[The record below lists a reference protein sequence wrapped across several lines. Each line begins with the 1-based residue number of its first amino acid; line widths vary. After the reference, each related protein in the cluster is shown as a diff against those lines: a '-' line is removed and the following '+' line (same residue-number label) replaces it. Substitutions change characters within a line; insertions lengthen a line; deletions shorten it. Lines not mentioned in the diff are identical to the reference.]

1 MENVIIFCL
10 LMCLYVSCVYFC
22 RTWCELTLWFITFT
36 LTHGAVV
43 GHQRAQS
50 WAHLLRSHNQD
61 TCLGLSS
68 WVLSV
73 RVWRHIKKHHQG
85 IVYILV
91 CIPSPAHVRWATHHG
106 HCWPALPV
114 DPRPWSAGLGAGL
127 CLQRCRSMGGGL
139 EDAAHETL
147 CYPSRDLDP
156 VLALCLSFAC
166 DSKIKV

>member
-10 LMCLYVSCVYFC
+10 LMCPYVSCVYFC

-50 WAHLLRSHNQD
+50 WAHLFRSHNQD

-73 RVWRHIKKHHQG
+73 RVWRHIKT
-85 IVYILV
+85 
-91 CIPSPAHVRWATHHG
+91 PSGDCLQSCLHTKSCPRQMSHSPWSLLASAPSGSTSLERRTRGWVVSA
-106 HCWPALPV
+106 ALPF
-114 DPRPWSAGLGAGL
+114 DGWGPWGCRPWNPLLPQPRPRPRPRPLPLIRLW
-127 CLQRCRSMGGGL
+127 
-139 EDAAHETL
+139 
-147 CYPSRDLDP
+147 
-156 VLALCLSFAC
+156 F
-166 DSKIKV
+166 KN